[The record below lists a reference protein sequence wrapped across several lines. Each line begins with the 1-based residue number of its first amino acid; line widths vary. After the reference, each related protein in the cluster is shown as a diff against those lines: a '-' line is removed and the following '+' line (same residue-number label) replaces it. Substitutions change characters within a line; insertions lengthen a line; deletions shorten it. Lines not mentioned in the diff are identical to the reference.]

1 MHNDVIFSN
10 LLTNSNTTMRAKA
23 IAITLLALSCV
34 FITTKASQRDSL
46 LNLLS
51 ASKGK
56 DKVEILI
63 RLTEVTSASGTD
75 EALKY
80 ADEAI
85 AAARKIND
93 ELLAKAYLNK
103 GDALSDNYMDNEAI
117 ELYSKALEL
126 ALKKEFKNYMLEAY
140 KGISTSYFYI
150 DSFEKSQH
158 YANLLLKQAIEMDS
172 VRYQAY
178 AYFRLG
184 KIMQQQGINDSAR
197 VYIHRSLELIKEQLG
212 DWKKIARSIYSG
224 VGRIYYDL
232 AQYDSAL
239 WCYRKEVELKE
250 RMGDQPFYLA
260 IAYLNIGR
268 THIALSNFQLALEQ
282 YQKALRTFEGI
293 NDQEGIATCNSGL
306 GMIYENLSQ
315 STLATDENEANYLK
329 ALGYHKTALELFR
342 KHEKKKEEGQTLQ
355 NIGNVFSR
363 LATNRFVARF
373 GEMWED
379 SLYKIK
385 QSEILMAFDSARFY
399 YNQALNIFDELHEES
414 EISKVNTNLGSIY
427 SWARDWDKANTY
439 INRAL
444 QQARKNNL
452 LYETTAALY
461 AKGESLFRQG
471 RYDEAELA
479 FIECSRL
486 SEKLGLKETLRYSY
500 ERLSKLYENRGD
512 LVRAHAYFKQAAKI
526 KDEIFS
532 EKSQRIMAEM
542 QTKYETEK
550 KEQQLALMKNK
561 EELQESIIQRQKLMI
576 IGAIAGSF
584 LILMVALLMFKMFRD
599 KQRAN
604 IILEEKNALI
614 TSQKQEI
621 TDSIK
626 YASRIQTAV
635 LPTST
640 LISDVLPE
648 HFVLFLPRDIVS
660 GDFYWMTQKND
671 KIVLVAA
678 DCTGHGVPGAFMS
691 MLGVSFLYEIVNKD
705 NILQPSEIL
714 NNLRNLIKTTLSQT
728 GKFEEQKDGMD
739 ISLCVID
746 KQNQKLEWA
755 GAYNPLYQIR
765 KGELFEYK
773 ADKMPVAVHLNDFK
787 PFTNHEIK
795 YQTGDTFYMFS
806 DGYADQFGGS
816 DGRKFM
822 LKRMKETF
830 LSIWE
835 KPMPEQKEILYKIH
849 MEWRGDENEQV
860 DDVLIVGFRV

>member
-1 MHNDVIFSN
+1 
-10 LLTNSNTTMRAKA
+10 
-23 IAITLLALSCV
+23 
-34 FITTKASQRDSL
+34 
-46 LNLLS
+46 
-51 ASKGK
+51 
-56 DKVEILI
+56 
-63 RLTEVTSASGTD
+63 
-75 EALKY
+75 
-80 ADEAI
+80 
-85 AAARKIND
+85 
-93 ELLAKAYLNK
+93 
-103 GDALSDNYMDNEAI
+103 
-117 ELYSKALEL
+117 
-126 ALKKEFKNYMLEAY
+126 
-140 KGISTSYFYI
+140 
-150 DSFEKSQH
+150 
-158 YANLLLKQAIEMDS
+158 
-172 VRYQAY
+172 
-178 AYFRLG
+178 
-184 KIMQQQGINDSAR
+184 
-197 VYIHRSLELIKEQLG
+197 
-212 DWKKIARSIYSG
+212 
-224 VGRIYYDL
+224 
-232 AQYDSAL
+232 
-239 WCYRKEVELKE
+239 
-250 RMGDQPFYLA
+250 
-260 IAYLNIGR
+260 
-268 THIALSNFQLALEQ
+268 
-282 YQKALRTFEGI
+282 
-293 NDQEGIATCNSGL
+293 
-306 GMIYENLSQ
+306 
-315 STLATDENEANYLK
+315 
-329 ALGYHKTALELFR
+329 
-342 KHEKKKEEGQTLQ
+342 
-355 NIGNVFSR
+355 
-363 LATNRFVARF
+363 
-373 GEMWED
+373 
-379 SLYKIK
+379 
-385 QSEILMAFDSARFY
+385 MAFDSARFY

-500 ERLSKLYENRGD
+500 ERLSKLYENQGD
-512 LVRAHAYFKQAAKI
+512 LVRAHAYFKQAVKI

-830 LSIWE
+830 HSIWE

>member
-1 MHNDVIFSN
+1 MHNAVIFSN
-10 LLTNSNTTMRAKA
+10 LLTNHCVTMRAKVVS
-23 IAITLLALSCV
+23 ITLLALIFAFFTV
-34 FITTKASQRDSL
+34 NASERDSL

-51 ASKGK
+51 GSKGK

-63 RLTEVTSASGTD
+63 KLTEATSGTD
-75 EALKY
+75 EAIKY

-85 AAARKIND
+85 VVARKIND

-103 GDALSDNYMDNEAI
+103 GYALSENYLDNEAI
-117 ELYSKALEL
+117 EYYRKALEL
-126 ALKKEFKNYMLEAY
+126 AQKNGYKNSVLEAY
-140 KGISTSYFYI
+140 KGISTSFFYT
-150 DSFEKSQH
+150 DSLEQSQR
-158 YANLLLKQAIEMDS
+158 YANLLLQQAMELDS
-172 VRYQAY
+172 LRHQAY

-184 KIMQQQGINDSAR
+184 KILQEQGENDSALH
-197 VYIHRSLELIKEQLG
+197 YIRRSLVVREKLG
-212 DWKKIARSIYSG
+212 DWKEIALTYNG
-224 VGRIYYDL
+224 LGRIYFDL
-232 AQYDSAL
+232 AQYDSAI
-239 WCYRKEVELKE
+239 WCYGKEVELKE
-250 RMGDQPFYLA
+250 QMGDQPAYLA

-268 THIALSNFQLALEQ
+268 THIAISNFQLALEQ
-282 YQKALRTFEGI
+282 YQKALRTFESI
-293 NDQEGIATCNSGL
+293 NHQEGIATCNSGL

-315 STLATDENEANYLK
+315 SILATDENEANYLK

-342 KHEKKKEEGQTLQ
+342 NLQKKKEEGQTLQ

-363 LATNRFVARF
+363 LATNRYVARF

-385 QSEILMAFDSARFY
+385 QTEILASFDSARFY
-399 YNQALNIFDELHEES
+399 YGKALNIFEELHEEG
-414 EISKVNTNLGSIY
+414 EIAKVNTNIGSIY

-444 QQARKNNL
+444 QLARKNNL

-471 RYDEAELA
+471 RSEEAEIA

-486 SEKLGLKETLRYSY
+486 SERLGLKETLRYSY
-500 ERLSKLYENRGD
+500 ERLSKLYEHRND
-512 LVRAHAYFKQAAKI
+512 LVRAYAYFKQAVKI

-532 EKSQRIMAEM
+532 EKSQRVMAEM

-550 KEQQLALMKNK
+550 KEQQLVLMKNK
-561 EELQESIIQRQKLMI
+561 DELQKSIIQRQKLMI

-604 IILEEKNALI
+604 IILEEKNSLI
-614 TSQKQEI
+614 TRQKQEI

-635 LPTST
+635 LPSSA
-640 LISDVLPE
+640 LISDVLPD

-678 DCTGHGVPGAFMS
+678 DSTGHGVPGAFMS
-691 MLGVSFLYEIVNKD
+691 MLGVSFLYEIVNKES
-705 NILQPSEIL
+705 ILQPAEIL

-728 GKFEEQKDGMD
+728 GKIEEQKDGMD

-746 KQNQKLEWA
+746 KQNQRLEWA

-765 KGELFEYK
+765 NGELIEYK
-773 ADKMPVAVHLNDFK
+773 ADKMPVAVHINDFNL
-787 PFTNHEIK
+787 FTNHEIE
-795 YQTGDTFYMFS
+795 YQPGDAFYMFS
-806 DGYADQFGGS
+806 DGYADQFGGT

-822 LKRMKETF
+822 LKRLKETL

-835 KPMPEQKEILYKIH
+835 KPMAEQKEILHKIH
-849 MEWRGDENEQV
+849 MDWRGEQNDQV
-860 DDVLIVGFRV
+860 DDILIIGFRV

>member
-1 MHNDVIFSN
+1 
-10 LLTNSNTTMRAKA
+10 MRAKTF
-23 IAITLLALSCV
+23 AITLLGLLLVSMANA
-34 FITTKASQRDSL
+34 TERDSL

-51 ASKGK
+51 GTKGK
-56 DKVEILI
+56 DKVMLLFK
-63 RLTEVTSASGTD
+63 LTEVTSGTD

-85 AAARKIND
+85 SVARKVND
-93 ELLAKAYLNK
+93 EVLASAYINK
-103 GDALSDNYMDNEAI
+103 GFALSESYLDNEAI
-117 ELYSKALEL
+117 EQYKKALEL
-126 ALKKEFKNYMLEAY
+126 AQKKGFKNAILQAY

-150 DSFEKSQH
+150 DSFEQSH
-158 YANLLLKQAIEMDS
+158 RYANLLLQQAIKLDS
-172 VRYQAY
+172 VKYQAY

-184 KIMQQQGINDSAR
+184 KIMQERGVNDSALF
-197 VYIHRSLELIKEQLG
+197 YIQQSLKLRQKLG
-212 DWKKIARSIYSG
+212 DWKEIALTFNG
-224 VGRIYYDL
+224 LGRIYFDL
-232 AQYDSAL
+232 ARYDSAI
-239 WCYRKEVELKE
+239 WCYHQEVELKE
-250 RMGDQPFYLA
+250 RMGDQPAYLA

-282 YQKALRTFEGI
+282 YQKALRTFESI
-293 NDQEGIATCNSGL
+293 NHEEGIATCNSGL

-315 STLATDENEANYLK
+315 SVLATKENEANYLK

-342 KHEKKKEEGQTLQ
+342 KLQKKKEEGQTLQ
-355 NIGNVFSR
+355 NVGNVFSR
-363 LATNRFVARF
+363 LATNKLVARF

-385 QSEILMAFDSARFY
+385 QTEILTAFDSATNY
-399 YNQALNIFDELHEES
+399 YHKALAIFTELNEEG
-414 EISKVNTNLGSIY
+414 EIAKVNTNLGSIY
-427 SWARDWDKANTY
+427 SWARDWERANAY
-439 INRAL
+439 INKAL
-444 QQARKNNL
+444 LLSRKNNL

-461 AKGESLFRQG
+461 AKGESLFRQA

-500 ERLSKLYENRGD
+500 DRLSKLYEHRGD
-512 LVRAHAYFKQAAKI
+512 LVRAYTYFKQAVRI

-532 EKSQRIMAEM
+532 EKSQRVMAEM

-550 KEQQLALMKNK
+550 KEQQLVLMKNK
-561 EELQESIIQRQKLMI
+561 DELQKSIIQRQKLMI
-576 IGAIAGSF
+576 IGAIIGSF

-614 TSQKQEI
+614 TRQKQEI

-635 LPTST
+635 LPTSA

-648 HFVLFLPRDIVS
+648 HFVLFMPRDIVS
-660 GDFYWMTQKND
+660 GDFYWMTRKND

-691 MLGVSFLYEIVNKD
+691 MLGVSFLYEIVNKES
-705 NILQPSEIL
+705 ILQPSEIL
-714 NNLRNLIKTTLSQT
+714 NNLRNHIKTTLSQT
-728 GKFEEQKDGMD
+728 GKLEEQKDGMD

-746 KQNQKLEWA
+746 KQNQRLEWA

-765 KGELFEYK
+765 KGELIEYK
-773 ADKMPVAVHLNDFK
+773 ADKMPVAVHINDHM
-787 PFTNHEIK
+787 PFTNHEVN

-822 LKRMKETF
+822 LKKLKQTLLE
-830 LSIWE
+830 IWE
-835 KPMPEQKEILYKIH
+835 KPMPEQRDILERIH
-849 MEWRGDENEQV
+849 YEWRGEENDQV
-860 DDVLIVGFRV
+860 DDILVIGFRV